1 MSVDPAAMTTPYASK
16 VGDKSATSVSYSS
29 DIAAS
34 WGSQDTASTAKG
46 KGSVAGSLYYTASDT
61 SSRIASGSVYDAV
74 SLSDSDEDFQ
84 IEVASTSRLMPLPQT
99 LLYSEA
105 ICCPRTQYL

>member
-46 KGSVAGSLYYTASDT
+46 KGLVAGSLYHTASDS
-61 SSRIASGSVYDAV
+61 SSRIASVYDAV

-84 IEVASTSRLMPLPQT
+84 IEVASTSRLTPSPQT
-99 LLYSEA
+99 LL
-105 ICCPRTQYL
+105 